1 MDLEGAQ
8 SHSFAS
14 LLEIIVHSA
23 LKTYSLTYRLVEF
36 PMTVSLASEP
46 FAGGSSL
53 KVSLTAI
60 FGRTVS
66 ANV

>member
-14 LLEIIVHSA
+14 LLDIMVHSA
-23 LKTYSLTYRLVEF
+23 LKTYSSTYRLVEF
-36 PMTVSLASEP
+36 PMTMSLVSEP
-46 FAGGSSL
+46 FAGGSSV
-53 KVSLTAI
+53 KVSLTVI
-60 FGRTVS
+60 IGRTVS